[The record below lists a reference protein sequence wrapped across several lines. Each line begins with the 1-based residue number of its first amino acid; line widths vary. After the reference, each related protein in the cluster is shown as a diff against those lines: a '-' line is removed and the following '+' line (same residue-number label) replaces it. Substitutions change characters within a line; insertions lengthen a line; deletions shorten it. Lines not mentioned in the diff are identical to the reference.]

1 MKLFRILG
9 TLLGL
14 GMSPVFSPAQAQV
27 VQHAGDCSVNITG
40 NNNTTASLVCNGVD
54 PKLAEQVRAII
65 NGTRRNESA
74 VKEMSEK
81 LDRII
86 KQMDQE
92 AIPPVMALRFV
103 CPKSPALLLINE
115 SEAIAR
121 DIKWE
126 VAVWNMDLPDR
137 NDPLPIPATLFDWL
151 RPHDEGGPQNL
162 FDGPLVAPL
171 LKPGDR
177 LFGSASV
184 VCPTCARGRT
194 YIVYIVWGEN
204 GWFSEVK
211 NEQSGHLIIPRN
223 FMKASR
229 EEYFKLLEAAVSPQ
243 SRTPIAEHP

>member
-9 TLLGL
+9 VLLGL
-14 GMSPVFSPAQAQV
+14 DTSLVFSQAKAQV

-103 CPKSPALLLINE
+103 YPKSPALLLINE
-115 SEAIAR
+115 SQAIAR

-126 VAVWNMDLPDR
+126 VALWNMDLPDR
-137 NDPLPIPATLFDWL
+137 DDPLPIPASLFDWL

-171 LKPGDR
+171 LKRGDR

-194 YIVYIVWGEN
+194 YIVYIVWGES
-204 GWFSEVK
+204 GWFSEVE
-211 NEQSGHLIIPRN
+211 NEQSGHLLIPPN

-229 EEYFKLLEAAVSPQ
+229 AEYFKFLEAAAPAR
-243 SRTPIAEHP
+243 SRTAIAERK